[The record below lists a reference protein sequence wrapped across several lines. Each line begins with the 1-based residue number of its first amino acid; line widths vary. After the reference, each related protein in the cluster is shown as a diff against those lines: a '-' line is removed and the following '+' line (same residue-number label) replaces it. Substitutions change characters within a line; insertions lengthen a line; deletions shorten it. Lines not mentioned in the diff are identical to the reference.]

1 MKTSVPA
8 PKPPVPLGDTFTV
21 IAIQKGS
28 GPITDTAPITLPLPD
43 DPLADFGK
51 RTLVYRS
58 VPVAGPTFGLSL
70 DATTLDESGGR
81 SDQIVSL
88 PLVDSIGMN
97 RGFVELSEGPAY
109 GSEIVK
115 SVAWAWALAG
125 SIAVVL
131 AAVAGWIVSRR
142 ISQPIVA
149 LTHVTTAM
157 SAGDLSRRAQIVGR
171 DEIGTLAHSFNE
183 MADRVEETITALR
196 RFVSDAAHE
205 LHSPLTA
212 LQTDLELS
220 ASEQD
225 ETRRIALIEQAQQ
238 QALRLRELADNLLDL
253 SRVEAAG
260 QSSFVTVNL
269 TDLLHDLSEPYA
281 SQADQAGLSL
291 LLEVPQDPI
300 EIRGD
305 PAQLRRAI
313 GNLVDNAIKFTP
325 EGGAIT
331 IGLKKDAGAIEL
343 CVQDTGIGV
352 PEDDLPQLFSR
363 FHRGRNAASYPGN
376 GLGLAIVK
384 AIVEAHGGT
393 VSAINTSPGARFCIR
408 LPEAR

>member
-1 MKTSVPA
+1 
-8 PKPPVPLGDTFTV
+8 
-21 IAIQKGS
+21 
-28 GPITDTAPITLPLPD
+28 
-43 DPLADFGK
+43 
-51 RTLVYRS
+51 
-58 VPVAGPTFGLSL
+58 
-70 DATTLDESGGR
+70 
-81 SDQIVSL
+81 
-88 PLVDSIGMN
+88 
-97 RGFVELSEGPAY
+97 
-109 GSEIVK
+109 
-115 SVAWAWALAG
+115 
-125 SIAVVL
+125 
-131 AAVAGWIVSRR
+131 
-142 ISQPIVA
+142 
-149 LTHVTTAM
+149 
-157 SAGDLSRRAQIVGR
+157 
-171 DEIGTLAHSFNE
+171 
-183 MADRVEETITALR
+183 
-196 RFVSDAAHE
+196 
-205 LHSPLTA
+205 
-212 LQTDLELS
+212 
-220 ASEQD
+220 
-225 ETRRIALIEQAQQ
+225 
-238 QALRLRELADNLLDL
+238 
-253 SRVEAAG
+253 
-260 QSSFVTVNL
+260 
-269 TDLLHDLSEPYA
+269 
-281 SQADQAGLSL
+281 L